1 MLQAKRAYKKK
12 RHHSDSDS
20 DDDDDDYHTFIVP
33 TDVSVVRC
41 GER

>member
-33 TDVSVVRC
+33 TDVSVAR
-41 GER
+41 